1 MLLIEILP
9 PYGIFILSWA
19 YEKKPKKA
27 EGEGVK
33 GRAFAAENRG
43 MLIAGISLLGLAL
56 LITLLLIPWGGGS
69 DSGPVMPSDKPSAVV
84 AGEDGI
90 GSADANGGDA
100 ATSGGMPEGR
110 LAEEE
115 GIDGNGGSSGEL
127 GTAATGEDFS
137 DASPTKRYV
146 TETQRHQ
153 NFLAAVA
160 AGQVR
165 RMDFISTDYQPSSD
179 PNSSYITFSLQTA
192 DGSRSTGLM
201 VMKQES
207 GMWRISAVKQ
217 LSGALAGGTNYLVP
231 AGFEEVLAAE
241 LQEHQLFFGKLAQGR
256 VSALIVDEDQH
267 PSDTETVLIGR
278 VVGRSGRTE
287 NTVMYLRK
295 DYNLWHLTGFDYR

>member
-1 MLLIEILP
+1 M
-9 PYGIFILSWA
+9 SR
-19 YEKKPKKA
+19 KA
-27 EGEGVK
+27 
-33 GRAFAAENRG
+33 FTAEYRG
-43 MLIAGISLLGLAL
+43 MVMAGVALVALAALLAL
-56 LITLLLIPWGGGS
+56 WLIPWGGGGENS
-69 DSGPVMPSDKPSAVV
+69 PVPQQGGELA
-84 AGEDGI
+84 AGETAFQEGKNTAQEEGASEGVLDEGSEDAGI
-90 GSADANGGDA
+90 QPGQDEGDA
-100 ATSGGMPEGR
+100 GEVSG
-110 LAEEE
+110 
-115 GIDGNGGSSGEL
+115 
-127 GTAATGEDFS
+127 AATGEDFS
-137 DASPTKRYV
+137 NATPTRRYV

-165 RMDFISTDYQPSSD
+165 RMDFISTDYQPASD
-179 PNSSYITFSLQTA
+179 PNSSYITFSLITS
-192 DGSRSTGLM
+192 DGDRSTGMM

-217 LSGALAGGTNYLVP
+217 LSGTLGGGTNYLVP

-241 LQEHQLFFGKLAQGR
+241 LQEHQPFFSKLAQGR

-267 PSDTETVLIGR
+267 PSETETVLIGR